1 MNPFDLQSYDYALP
15 KELIATTPASPRESA
30 KLLIYNRKTK
40 EIIHSDFYHFLD
52 FIPKDSIIVLNDTKV
67 IKARVYGHKS
77 SGGKSEI
84 LFHRFNGKTCI
95 CQVKNK
101 AKLGTIIT
109 LDQGYSAQITGILEQ
124 SYKEVVFF
132 KDNCALA
139 ESEVLEMFNLI
150 GHIPL
155 PPYIK
160 REDCDLDVINYQ
172 SVFAKNLGS
181 VAAPTAS
188 LHFSKES
195 FENLKS
201 NFQICY
207 VTLHIGAGTF
217 FNVESSDI
225 REHKMHSEFVH
236 ISRQNLEIL
245 QNAKKENKKILCIGT
260 TALRSVEFIARSKN
274 LACENSKDLVDSS
287 VQNFNALDSADSK
300 MGDFSAQCD
309 LFLYP
314 SNPPIYADFLL
325 TNFHFPKSSLIM
337 LIASMTGLE
346 ECHRIY
352 QEAIAKSYR
361 FYSYG
366 DGMLIL

>member
-15 KELIATTPASPRESA
+15 NELIATYPAIPKESA
-30 KLLIYNRKTK
+30 KLLVYDRHTK
-40 EIIHSDFYHFLD
+40 SITHSDFYHFLD
-52 FIPKDSIIVLNDTKV
+52 FIPKDSIIVLNDTQV

-84 LFHRFNGKTCI
+84 LFHHFLNKIQSHITCV

-109 LDQGYSAQITGILEQ
+109 LDQGYSAQIIGILEQ
-124 SYKEVVFF
+124 SYKEVMFF
-132 KDNCALA
+132 KDNRTLA
-139 ESEVLEMFNLI
+139 ESEILEMFELI

-160 REDCDLDVINYQ
+160 REDESLDSMEYQ

-188 LHFSKES
+188 LHFSKEV
-195 FENLKS
+195 FKNLQS
-201 NFQICY
+201 HFQICY

-225 REHKMHSEFVH
+225 RKHKMHSEFVH
-236 ISRQNLEIL
+236 ISEQNLVIL
-245 QNAKKENKKILCIGT
+245 KNAKRNNKKILCIGT

-274 LACENSKDLVDSS
+274 LTCENGNNLSDS
-287 VQNFNALDSADSK
+287 NAPDSRDSK
-300 MGDFSAQCD
+300 ISDFSAQCN

-352 QEAIAKSYR
+352 QEAIKKTYR